1 MSSATG
7 LWCYMVLWLSAWKM
21 GIMILR
27 VLALTGS
34 IRMGVA
40 ERTVG
45 GTGHQP
51 ADHEP
56 ACPQVARKANGTFLY
71 QQVWPAGLGQDCPT
85 GEATPQIFCSGLGP

>member
-40 ERTVG
+40 ERTG
-45 GTGHQP
+45 GGAWSP
-51 ADHEP
+51 A
-56 ACPQVARKANGTFLY
+56 
-71 QQVWPAGLGQDCPT
+71 
-85 GEATPQIFCSGLGP
+85 S